1 MSAPD
6 PADQALLREQIQTA
20 IAAGRELGPDMDPH
34 LADSV
39 LDRYTKERAARAKV
53 TGMTAP
59 SLQAPS
65 RSADAIESFFRGM
78 IGLVLVGALIAFM
91 LLTRGEFW
99 WMIFFIGPMFG
110 SFLGWRGHS
119 HRAISQHAS
128 GQNPNLENQ
137 EREMRRR
144 LKIERMQAEI
154 NRLKSG
160 NDY

>member
-1 MSAPD
+1 MA
-6 PADQALLREQIQTA
+6 
-20 IAAGRELGPDMDPH
+20 
-34 LADSV
+34 
-39 LDRYTKERAARAKV
+39 
-53 TGMTAP
+53 
-59 SLQAPS
+59 
-65 RSADAIESFFRGM
+65 
-78 IGLVLVGALIAFM
+78 
-91 LLTRGEFW
+91 
-99 WMIFFIGPMFG
+99 FFIGPMFG
-110 SFLGWRGHS
+110 SFLGWRGHG

>member
-6 PADQALLREQIQTA
+6 PADQVLLREQIQTA

-59 SLQAPS
+59 SLAPLS
-65 RSADAIESFFRGM
+65 RPADAIESFFRGM
-78 IGLVLVGALIAFM
+78 ISLILLGAL
-91 LLTRGEFW
+91 LTAIVFTGGKFW
-99 WMIFFIGPMFG
+99 WLAFFIGPMIG
-110 SFLGWRGHS
+110 SAWGWHGRS
-119 HRAISQHAS
+119 HRHSGYHAY
-128 GQNPNLENQ
+128 GQNPNLEVQ
-137 EREMRRR
+137 ERDTRRR